1 MDQRRL
7 KGIACYFW
15 IACVFQGLSLI
26 MFHSDICTRDFF
38 APYFIAPAQQT
49 NATLLQTF
57 NTAIESVD
65 CGLSVGSK
73 MAISACVLYFVCSLM
88 VPFSIVPFYEQRQYQ
103 HEAAGGPTP
112 TATNNGYSDGGPQPE
127 RGPPPAGQGPVVQGH
142 NVEYSA

>member
-1 MDQRRL
+1 
-7 KGIACYFW
+7 
-15 IACVFQGLSLI
+15 

-103 HEAAGGPTP
+103 HEAGGPTP
-112 TATNNGYSDGGPQPE
+112 TANTNGYSDGEPQPE
-127 RGPPPAGQGPVVQGH
+127 RGPPP